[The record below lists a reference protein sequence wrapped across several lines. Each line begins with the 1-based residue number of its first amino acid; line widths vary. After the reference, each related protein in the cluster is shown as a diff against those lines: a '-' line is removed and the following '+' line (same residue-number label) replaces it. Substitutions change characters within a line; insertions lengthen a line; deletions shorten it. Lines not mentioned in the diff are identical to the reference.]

1 MAQGHGPCGS
11 LRYPEYREPK
21 QALTMPRTP
30 LGSGLDTKPKF
41 SRRTH
46 MDSRS
51 RRPVRRALAM
61 CCLLLAVAALVPVD
75 GSAAARA
82 RRAALQSSTK
92 DANHARLA
100 DLGAA
105 IDRIK
110 ANLAND
116 PTNTRI
122 QRNLNLAIAEYDALS
137 VQLGG
142 AQAPALDTN
151 PAAPGDALG
160 GAPPA
165 PPNCVS
171 TTSTFTNATPV
182 TIPAAGAN
190 TVTSSIVVSGVGTYL
205 YDVDAIT
212 NITHSFCSDLDITVT
227 SPAGTIVTLTTDN
240 AAGNDDVWSATRW
253 DDDANP
259 AGAVPYTSNN
269 GVTTD
274 TTYVNLTNNPTLVP
288 EEAMGA
294 FIGENPNGT
303 WTLTIADQ
311 FDQDGGTFTWS
322 LDVTT
327 LPAPPLVATTVAAN
341 ATPVTI
347 PTTVSTTTTTIVVAG
362 AGTSILDVDVT
373 TNILHSFCGDIDMT
387 LTSPAGTIVTLTTDN
402 GSSNDNV
409 FNGTLW
415 DDDAN
420 PGGSVPSTSNPGVA
434 SDHVYANAT
443 LASPLVPEEAL
454 GAFVGEDPNGT
465 WTLTI
470 SDDANLDGGSV
481 TWALDIDTAMCQVIG
496 PACSLICPGDVTATA
511 TDVNGAVVNYPAPTA
526 TNCVNVQCTP
536 PSGSTFPVGTT
547 VVTCTGEDDVPAA
560 TRGTVVTTYSSGN
573 IAVGIPDSGS
583 MPPQV
588 INVPDMGTVLDVDVR
603 IRINHTFD
611 SDLDITLTGPNAT
624 TIVLSDDNGGSGDN
638 YGSGATDCSGTPTVF
653 DDEAATGIA
662 AGAAPFAGSF
672 IPEAGLSAFDG
683 IPAAGNWTLN
693 IADDFGADVGTLFCY
708 EVVITRD
715 TVVGG
720 GGSSCQFNVNVTI
733 PFDSCCVDDASG
745 DIFRQV
751 VASVPPTSPLYGYW
765 EYEVAATSE
774 IFAGIGNHVAYRP
787 GLSIIID
794 DNDDPAVYCHAE
806 IDFPRRKCRVQ
817 VRDITTGRNFV
828 LRDRNITNNTCTV
841 APPPQS

>member
-1 MAQGHGPCGS
+1 
-11 LRYPEYREPK
+11 
-21 QALTMPRTP
+21 
-30 LGSGLDTKPKF
+30 
-41 SRRTH
+41 

-61 CCLLLAVAALVPVD
+61 CCLLLAVGAMLPTDAT
-75 GSAAARA
+75 AARA
-82 RRAALQSSTK
+82 TRLALQGANSKHADTLRLVEL
-92 DANHARLA
+92 DAAITYFKTRLA
-100 DLGAA
+100 ENPTSTSIQSKLAA
-105 IDRIK
+105 
-110 ANLAND
+110 
-116 PTNTRI
+116 
-122 QRNLNLAIAEYDALS
+122 AIAEYDAVS
-137 VQLGG
+137 ARLGG
-142 AQAPALDTN
+142 DRAPVLGTQ
-151 PAAPGDALG
+151 PAAAGGELG

-165 PPNCVS
+165 PPNCVA
-171 TTSTFTNATPV
+171 TSSSFANATPV
-182 TIPAAGAN
+182 VIPTTVSTTTTTILVAGA
-190 TVTSSIVVSGVGTYL
+190 GTYL
-205 YDVDAIT
+205 NDVDAVT
-212 NITHSFCSDLDITVT
+212 NITHTFNGDIDMTLT

-240 AAGNDDVWSATRW
+240 GSSFDNVFNGTTW

-269 GVTTD
+269 GVVTD
-274 TTYVNLTNNPTLVP
+274 HVYADLTLASPLVP
-288 EEAMGA
+288 EEALGA
-294 FIGENPNGT
+294 FLGEDPNGT
-303 WTLTIADQ
+303 WTLTISDDAAG
-311 FDQDGGTFTWS
+311 DGGAVTWS
-322 LDVTT
+322 LNLST
-327 LPAPPLVATTVAAN
+327 LAAPPVLANTMAAN
-341 ATPVTI
+341 ATPVVI
-347 PTTVSTTTTTIVVAG
+347 PTTISTTTTTIVVAG
-362 AGTSILDVDVT
+362 AGTYLSDVDVL
-373 TNILHSFCGDIDMT
+373 TNITHTFCGDIDMT

-402 GSSNDNV
+402 GSSFDNV

-415 DDDAN
+415 NDDAN
-420 PGGSVPSTSNPGVA
+420 PAGAVPYTTNNGVA
-434 SDHVYANAT
+434 TEHVYADLT

-470 SDDANLDGGSV
+470 SDDAGGDGGAV
-481 TWALDIDTAMCQVIG
+481 TWSLDIDTAMCMVAG
-496 PACSLICPGDVTATA
+496 PLCTLTCPADITTTAA
-511 TDVNGAVVNYPAPTA
+511 DLNGAVVTFAPTA
-526 TNCVNVQCTP
+526 TNCINVVCNP

-547 VVTCTGEDDVPAA
+547 VVTCTGEDDVPNA

-573 IAVGIPDSGS
+573 IAVPLPDVAS
-583 MPPQV
+583 MTPQV
-588 INVPDMGTVLDVDVR
+588 INVADMGTVLDVDLR
-603 IRINHTFD
+603 IRLNHTFD
-611 SDLDITLTGPNAT
+611 NDLDITLTGPNAV
-624 TIVLSDDNGGSGDN
+624 TIDVSSDNGGSGDN

-662 AGAAPFAGSF
+662 SGVAPFAGSF
-672 IPEAGLSAFDG
+672 IPEVGLSAFDG

-693 IADDFGADVGTLFCY
+693 IADDLGVDVGTLFCY
-708 EVVITRD
+708 ELVITRD
-715 TVVGG
+715 IVVGG

-794 DNDDPAVYCHAE
+794 DNDDPAVFCHAE

-828 LRDRNITNNTCTV
+828 LRDRNINNNMCTV